1 MIPMIPFFRKIRKQ
15 YAYHNQL
22 LLENKTFKNGIVLSK
37 YNSDLLIIEY
47 KQMIERIN
55 VLIERIDSKISQ

>member
-15 YAYHNQL
+15 YADDNQL

>member
-1 MIPMIPFFRKIRKQ
+1 MIPFFRKIRKQ
-15 YAYHNQL
+15 YADDNQL